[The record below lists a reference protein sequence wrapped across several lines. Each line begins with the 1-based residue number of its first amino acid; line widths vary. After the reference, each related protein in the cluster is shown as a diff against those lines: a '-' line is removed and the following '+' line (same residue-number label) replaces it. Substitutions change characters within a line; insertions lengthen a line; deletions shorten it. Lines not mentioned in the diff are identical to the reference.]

1 MTDDGGAD
9 GADRVDVVVVGA
21 GLAGLRCAGKLAG
34 TGLEVAV
41 LEASDGV
48 GGRVRTDA
56 HEGFLLDHGFQVLND
71 AYPEVRRALDV
82 DALQLRRF
90 DDAITVRAG
99 GELHHVVNPL
109 SMPTD
114 VLTLATSSL
123 IPLTQKAKFAAY
135 AATAAALPTS
145 SIRGRRDVS
154 ALQAWRDAG
163 LSQETVDRVLR
174 PFFSGVVLDTEF
186 DTSRRFL
193 DLMMRMFVRGR
204 STLPAAGMQ
213 AMPQQLADRL
223 PAGVVRLASPVR
235 EVAADGVLTD
245 GGRVTAR
252 AVVVATDAWTAH
264 RLVPSLGVAPEARGV
279 STVYHAAPVWPGQ
292 RSRLIVDA
300 DGGPVANTVVLS
312 VAAPDYAPA
321 GQALVSS
328 SVLHTRAT
336 TVPSDEELLPLL
348 AELHQQDTRSW
359 RRIKEYAVP
368 HALPFMGAPHSFRRP
383 VRFPVDGGTV
393 HVTGDHRDTSSIQG
407 ALVSGRR
414 TAESVLASLHR
425 A

>member
-1 MTDDGGAD
+1 M
-9 GADRVDVVVVGA
+9 DRVDVVVVGA
-21 GLAGLRCAGKLAG
+21 GLAGLRCAGELAG
-34 TGLEVAV
+34 AGLEVAV

-135 AATAAALPTS
+135 SATAAALPVS

-163 LSQETVDRVLR
+163 LSEETVDRVLR

-223 PAGVVRLASPVR
+223 PAGVVRLGTPVR
-235 EVAADGVLTD
+235 EVASDGV
-245 GGRVTAR
+245 
-252 AVVVATDAWTAH
+252 AH
-264 RLVPSLGVAPEARGV
+264 RRRPRRPPGPWSWPPTRGPPTGWCPRSASLPRPEASRR
-279 STVYHAAPVWPGQ
+279 STTRPPCGPSSAAGSSWTPTAD
-292 RSRLIVDA
+292 RS
-300 DGGPVANTVVLS
+300 PTPWCS
-312 VAAPDYAPA
+312 PSPPPTTPPPA
-321 GQALVSS
+321 RPWS
-328 SVLHTRAT
+328 RARCST
-336 TVPSDEELLPLL
+336 PARPRCRP
-348 AELHQQDTRSW
+348 TRSCCRCW
-359 RRIKEYAVP
+359 PSCTSRTPGR
-368 HALPFMGAPHSFRRP
+368 GAGSRSTPSRTRCPSWGRP
-383 VRFPVDGGTV
+383 TAS
-393 HVTGDHRDTSSIQG
+393 GDP
-407 ALVSGRR
+407 
-414 TAESVLASLHR
+414 
-425 A
+425 